1 MTDVLTHGETMNRL
15 IHQAVRRD
23 LGRFETALASFTPG
37 DRPRA
42 EALGAAFEHFDTMLT
57 AHHEGEEH
65 NLWPV
70 IGDPA
75 GGHEGD
81 VAHLTT
87 EHEEIVAGLSDSR
100 AAFARLRTSA
110 SAQDAAAAAAG
121 LGRLRAAATTHFA
134 HEEAQMRDLMQAADQ
149 DALAT
154 ALKKMGRDAPPAQG
168 MWFMQWVQDDLTGE
182 QSAALGR
189 ILPAPVRLASKVVA
203 GRRYARVRTAA
214 FG

>member
-23 LGRFETALASFTPG
+23 LGRFETALAAFPPG
-37 DRPRA
+37 DTARA
-42 EALGAAFEHFDTMLT
+42 EALGAAFAHFDTMLT

-75 GGHEGD
+75 AGHVGD
-81 VAHLTT
+81 VADLAT
-87 EHEEIVAGLSDSR
+87 EHEEIVAGLADAR
-100 AAFARLRTSA
+100 TAFARLRTSA
-110 SAQDAAAAAAG
+110 SAQDATAAAAG
-121 LGRLRAAATTHFA
+121 LARLRAAATTHFA
-134 HEEAQMRDLMQAADQ
+134 HEESQMRDLMAAADP
-149 DALAT
+149 DALAA

-168 MWFMQWVQDDLTGE
+168 MWFVQWVQDDLSAE
-182 QSAALGR
+182 QSTALGR
-189 ILPAPVRLASKVVA
+189 ILPAPVRLASRLVA